1 MANLE
6 PIYTHWSTRSR
17 FQPQSCSVLFS
28 LPLLSPSLLSSTGS
42 LIVAGFSLSSWYM
55 VLFQVRHGSLL
66 PPSPCPVTV
75 CLADCHGS
83 LLLPLSPCSVTVPLL
98 CHSLLGGLSWFAS
111 FAAVPLLLSQSPCS
125 VTVCL
130 ADCHGLLLLPL
141 SPCSVT
147 VCLAVCHGS
156 LLLPPSPCSVTVPL
170 LCHTLLALSLIHI

>member
-6 PIYTHWSTRSR
+6 PVYTHWSTRSR

-75 CLADCHGS
+75 PLLCHS
-83 LLLPLSPCSVTVPLL
+83 LLGGLSWFASSAAVPLL

-111 FAAVPLLLSQSPCS
+111 SAAVPLL
-125 VTVCL
+125 
-130 ADCHGLLLLPL
+130 CH
-141 SPCSVT
+141 ST
-147 VCLAVCHGS
+147 
-156 LLLPPSPCSVTVPL
+156 
-170 LCHTLLALSLIHI
+170 LALS